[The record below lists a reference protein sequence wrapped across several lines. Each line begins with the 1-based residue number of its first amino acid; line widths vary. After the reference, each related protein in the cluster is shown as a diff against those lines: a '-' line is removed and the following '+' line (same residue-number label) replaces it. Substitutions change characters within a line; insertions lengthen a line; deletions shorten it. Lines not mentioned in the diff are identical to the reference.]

1 MQVSSLP
8 REAGSS
14 VGKKA
19 DGECKKE
26 IVAVSELGDQG
37 WVLVLLLSGEALPVS
52 AAAPRPAV
60 SCRSETAAVLQKG
73 RGFAFCT
80 CNKCYLCERQERN
93 R

>member
-1 MQVSSLP
+1 MRVFSLP

-37 WVLVLLLSGEALPVS
+37 LGLVLLLSGEAVAVS
-52 AAAPRPAV
+52 AAV
-60 SCRSETAAVLQKG
+60 SCRSETAAVLHNG
-73 RGFAFCT
+73 RDFAFYT
-80 CNKCYLCERQERN
+80 RNKHDSCECQERS